1 MITNDPYTIA
11 GAVVAFL
18 LLIALMPLAVI
29 WGWNQLFGV
38 LHTIEYTFWN
48 WLGVLALGLM
58 FNAKVSRSK

>member
-1 MITNDPYTIA
+1 MTTNDPYTIA

-29 WGWNQLFGV
+29 WGWNQLFGA
-38 LHTIEYTFWN
+38 LHTIEYTFWT